1 MTRQEFLDYLV
12 SLSYALKNKKTLK
25 EINERLDIYINEYLR
40 EIACLQAKVLAYE
53 EIIKKSNFKPFV
65 EKVEEVDVRD
75 IL

>member
-12 SLSYALKNKKTLK
+12 SLSYALKNKETLK
-25 EINERLDIYINEYLR
+25 EINERLDIHINEYLR